1 MTKKA
6 GVTVVNQEG
15 VDNTGL
21 AIVRDNDVSYQL
33 SSIVA
38 QIAAIEGK
46 ESSESKI
53 SKDLPEFGNIYSIN
67 NNVDILRAIG
77 TISFSEEAYLRGV
90 KEVVN
95 TFKALPLYA
104 NMSDEDIEESLLI
117 PTYNIEGISPN
128 KWKEELVKCFK
139 SIINKD
145 ELARLKESKVILEEV
160 LSAEDKRAIAMARA
174 QEVLNPKRKK

>member
-1 MTKKA
+1 MAKKA
-6 GVTVVNQEG
+6 EVKVVNQEG

-67 NNVDILRAIG
+67 NNDNLAKNCKK
-77 TISFSEEAYLRGV
+77 YC
-90 KEVVN
+90 KWVN
-95 TFKALPLYA
+95 
-104 NMSDEDIEESLLI
+104 
-117 PTYNIEGISPN
+117 
-128 KWKEELVKCFK
+128 
-139 SIINKD
+139 
-145 ELARLKESKVILEEV
+145 
-160 LSAEDKRAIAMARA
+160 
-174 QEVLNPKRKK
+174 RKQQTRK